1 MTDIKLDELLTKVKT
16 TCHKDSVVLD
26 DDTIK
31 DYITKFYEEYEK
43 CKDVDRISVLLTCNE
58 CKTDEEKD
66 DNFSESQIVEAS
78 FWDIKIKNKGY
89 GAVPYPFIRSRFG
102 LEAFYLI
109 LSCRDNSL
117 KNVGARLWVEI

>member
-1 MTDIKLDELLTKVKT
+1 MTDTKLNELLIQVKT
-16 TCHKDSVVLD
+16 TCHKDSVVIED
-26 DDTIK
+26 DIIK
-31 DYITKFYEEYEK
+31 DYIKRFYTEYEN

-66 DNFSESQIVEAS
+66 DDFKESQIVEAS

-89 GAVPYPFIRSRFG
+89 GAIPYPFTKSRFG

-109 LSCRDNSL
+109 LSCRDNAL
-117 KNVGARLWVEI
+117 ANVGARL

>member
-1 MTDIKLDELLTKVKT
+1 MTDIKLDELLIQVKT
-16 TCHKDSVVLD
+16 TCHKQSIVIED
-26 DDTIK
+26 DVIK
-31 DYITKFYEEYEK
+31 DYIKRFYTEYES

-66 DNFSESQIVEAS
+66 DDFKESQIVEAS

-89 GAVPYPFIRSRFG
+89 GAIPYPFIKSRFG

-109 LSCRDNSL
+109 LSCRDVSL
-117 KNVGARLWVEI
+117 ANVGARL